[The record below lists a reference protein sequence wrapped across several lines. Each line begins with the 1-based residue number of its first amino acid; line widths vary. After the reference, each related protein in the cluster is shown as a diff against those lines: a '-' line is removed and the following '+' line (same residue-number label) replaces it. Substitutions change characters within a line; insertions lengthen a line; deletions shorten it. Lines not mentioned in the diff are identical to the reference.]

1 MVRAPGWP
9 GVVHGSS
16 EAAAAFCAKSACE
29 KASSNSLTLGWGPSA
44 EATCAKRRAAEGC
57 APAEPDELEAKK
69 ARGAC
74 GCGRKAGPTDFFAAG
89 FLAPE
94 DARFFFGIVVAAVG
108 SLSTEYEQQFF
119 VDDQW
124 SIAISSGDS
133 TNHEPQARAVVHVA
147 SPWSGMAP

>member
-29 KASSNSLTLGWGPSA
+29 KASSNSRTLGWGPSA

-57 APAEPDELEAKK
+57 ARAEPDELRKCV
-69 ARGAC
+69 RSGC

-108 SLSTEYEQQFF
+108 SLSTEYEQHF
-119 VDDQW
+119 
-124 SIAISSGDS
+124 
-133 TNHEPQARAVVHVA
+133 R
-147 SPWSGMAP
+147 